1 MTKVEKAWC
10 RLVAKVKGSEYSRR
24 DGPPYRA
31 LPAIP
36 EPKVRDKARYTIV
49 VIGESG
55 SSHQVELTRFRL
67 RVIAAS
73 IAGLVAVIAVLA
85 LGLGSFFSSK
95 EQQVNLKSGGSNKPL
110 NEVGKL
116 NTRESASASRENSVD
131 KVRQSPVPA
140 TVTLR
145 NPEPT
150 GSGALE
156 SGVTGLQKDSTLAG
170 GRDSGQTLGDATASA
185 ASEEEKPEDSVATS
199 TMESGQKRPSS
210 PLEMTKPPGQ
220 TQPEAVGV
228 TPRSPVVS
236 FNAQDVTA
244 SADVSS
250 SGTLSFRLVKD
261 QPDIKFAGYLFVY
274 VEMEDKSGENKI
286 YVYPKQTRLG
296 EGDLPFDFKD
306 GESIAF
312 KYNSRVELPYGD
324 SRPHAALAG
333 VSILLYGENG
343 KIVFQRSFGRQEVTM
358 VSTKNNKAERAR
370 SRAGEKRQAL

>member
-1 MTKVEKAWC
+1 
-10 RLVAKVKGSEYSRR
+10 
-24 DGPPYRA
+24 
-31 LPAIP
+31 
-36 EPKVRDKARYTIV
+36 
-49 VIGESG
+49 
-55 SSHQVELTRFRL
+55 
-67 RVIAAS
+67 
-73 IAGLVAVIAVLA
+73 
-85 LGLGSFFSSK
+85 
-95 EQQVNLKSGGSNKPL
+95 
-110 NEVGKL
+110 
-116 NTRESASASRENSVD
+116 
-131 KVRQSPVPA
+131 
-140 TVTLR
+140 
-145 NPEPT
+145 
-150 GSGALE
+150 
-156 SGVTGLQKDSTLAG
+156 
-170 GRDSGQTLGDATASA
+170 
-185 ASEEEKPEDSVATS
+185 
-199 TMESGQKRPSS
+199 
-210 PLEMTKPPGQ
+210 
-220 TQPEAVGV
+220 
-228 TPRSPVVS
+228 
-236 FNAQDVTA
+236 VTA